1 MKDLL
6 SLLKNQGQ
14 VEDFDS
20 IRIGLASPDMIR
32 SWSYGEVKKPET
44 INYRTFKPERDGLFC
59 AKIFG
64 PNKDYECLCGKYKR
78 LKHRGVVCEKCGV
91 EVTLTKV
98 RRERMGHIELAS
110 PVAHIW
116 FLKSLPSRIGLLL
129 DMTLRDVERILY
141 FEAFVVVDPGM
152 TSLEHKQLLSDDTF
166 LEAIE
171 EYGDEFDARM
181 GAEAILS
188 LLKQVNLEEQAI
200 ELREEIKETRS
211 EAKLKRLSKRIKL
224 VESLIESGNKPEW
237 MVLTVLPVLPPDLRP
252 LVPLDGGRFATSD
265 LNDLYR
271 RAINRNNRLKRLLEL
286 NAPDIIVRNEKRML
300 QEAVDALLDNGRRGR
315 AITGTNKRAL
325 KSLADMIKGKQ
336 GRFRQ
341 NLLGKRV
348 DYSGR
353 SVIVVGPTLRL
364 QQCGLPKKMALELF
378 KPFIFSK
385 LHMRGISPTIKAC
398 KKVVEK
404 EGPEVWDI
412 LEEVIRE
419 HPVMLNRAPTLHRLG
434 IQAFEPTLIEG
445 KAIQL
450 HPLVCAAFNADFDGD
465 QMAVHVPLSIEAQL
479 EARALMMSTNN
490 ILSPAN
496 GEPIIVPSQD
506 IVLGLYYLT
515 REKVNVP
522 GEGMV
527 FADVEEAER
536 AYENRKVHLHAKVKI
551 RVDDYEI
558 DEQGEGTPIRR
569 IVETTVGR
577 GILSQVLPKGL
588 EYGLVNRDMN
598 KRAIS
603 SLLNA
608 CYRRVGLKD
617 TVIFA
622 DKLMYTGF
630 KFATR
635 SGVSFC
641 ADDMVIPESKQ
652 TILAEAESE
661 VNEIATQYASGLVTK
676 GERYNKVIDIWS
688 RTNDQ
693 VAKAMMDS
701 LGHEEVED
709 AEGNTVKQESFNS
722 IFMMAD
728 SGARGSAAQIR
739 QLAGMRGL
747 MAKPD
752 GSIIETPITANFR
765 EGLNVLQYFISTHG
779 ARKGLADTALKTANS
794 GYLTRRL
801 VDVSQDLVVT
811 EEDCGTT
818 NGLLLTPI
826 IEGGDVVQT
835 LPSRVLGRVTA
846 EDVMDVKGNVAVPA
860 GTFLDE
866 TWVDKIE
873 DIGIDEVKVRTP
885 ITCDT
890 RYGVC
895 AACYGR
901 DLARGHLI
909 NMGESVGVIAAQS
922 IGEPGTQLTMRTFHI
937 GGAASRAASASDIT
951 IKSTGTV
958 RMHNIKLVQ
967 HKNGHN
973 VAVSR
978 SGELGIID
986 DQGRERERYKISYGA
1001 TISVNDGDNVY
1012 SGQVVAT
1019 WDPHTHPIITEVA
1032 GQVQLTDFAEGV
1044 TVDSFTDEVTGL
1056 SSTVISDPKSRPAA
1070 GKDLRPSVNLLDKNG
1085 EPLTFAGTEI
1095 PAHYILPPGA
1105 LVNLQDGNAVD
1116 VGDVIARIPQESSK
1130 TRDITGGL
1138 PRVAD
1143 LFEARK
1149 PKEPAV
1155 LAEQTGTVSFG
1166 KDTKGKERLVITNE
1180 EGESTEV
1187 LIPKWRQI
1195 NVFEGEHVEKGE
1207 VVVDGE
1213 LNPHDILRLLGV
1225 TALAE
1230 YLVKEIQDVY
1240 RLQGVGINDKH
1251 IEVITRQMLRKAE
1264 IVDSGDTNYLRNEQ
1278 VEKSRLLDLNEKLEA
1293 EGKQPATYNPVLLGI
1308 TKASL
1313 VTESFISAASF
1324 QETTRVLTEASVRGS
1339 RDMLRGLKE
1348 NVIVGR
1354 LIPSGTGLAYHEKR
1368 RLDSL
1373 ANKSVTEE
1381 FQDKEVM
1388 PADTIMEEALAEELT
1403 NAEANAEAVNSTGEE
1418 SPTADS

>member
-1 MKDLL
+1 MKDLI
-6 SLLKNQGQ
+6 SLLKTQGEI
-14 VEDFDS
+14 EDFDA

-141 FEAFVVVDPGM
+141 FEAFIVIDPGM
-152 TSLEHKQLLSDDTF
+152 TGLESKQLLSDEAF

-171 EYGDEFDARM
+171 TYGDEFDARM
-181 GAEAILS
+181 GAEAIYE
-188 LLKQVNLEEQAI
+188 LLKQVDLEQEVAD
-200 ELREEIKETRS
+200 LRQEIKETRS
-211 EAKLKRLSKRIKL
+211 EAKLKRFSKRL
-224 VESLIESGNKPEW
+224 RLAEYFIESGNKPEW

-252 LVPLDGGRFATSD
+252 LVHLDGGRFATSD

-271 RAINRNNRLKRLLEL
+271 RVINRNNRLKRLLEL

-315 AITGTNKRAL
+315 AITGTNRRAL

-353 SVIVVGPTLRL
+353 SVIVVGPTLKL
-364 QQCGLPKKMALELF
+364 HQCGLPKKMALELF

-385 LHMRGISPTIKAC
+385 LHMRGIAPTIKAC

-419 HPVMLNRAPTLHRLG
+419 HPVLLNRAPTLHRLG
-434 IQAFEPTLIEG
+434 IQAFEPILIEG

-450 HPLVCAAFNADFDGD
+450 HPLVCTAFNADFDGD
-465 QMAVHVPLSIEAQL
+465 QMAVHVPLSVEAQL
-479 EARALMMSTNN
+479 ESRALIMSTNN
-490 ILSPAN
+490 VLSPAN
-496 GEPIIVPSQD
+496 GSPIIVPSQD

-515 REKVNVP
+515 REKVNER
-522 GEGMV
+522 GCGMC
-527 FADVEEAER
+527 FADVEEAQR
-536 AYENRKVHLHAKVKI
+536 AYEGGVVALHAKVKI
-551 RVDDYEI
+551 RINDVDEDQ
-558 DEQGEGTPIRR
+558 DGNMQAVRR
-569 IVETTVGR
+569 VIETTVGR
-577 GILSQVLPKGL
+577 AILSKVLPEGL
-588 EYGLVNRDMN
+588 PFALVNRDMN

-603 SLLNA
+603 SLIDES
-608 CYRRVGLKD
+608 YRRTGLKD
-617 TVIFA
+617 TVILA
-622 DKLMYTGF
+622 DNLMYTGF
-630 KFATR
+630 HFATR
-635 SGVSFC
+635 AGISFC
-641 ADDMVIPESKQ
+641 ADDMVIPKEKQ
-652 TILAEAESE
+652 SILSEAEKE
-661 VNEIATQYASGLVTK
+661 VKEIASQYASGLVTRE
-676 GERYNKVIDIWS
+676 ERYNKVIDIWS
-688 RTNDQ
+688 HTNEQ
-693 VAKAMMDS
+693 VAKAMMDR
-701 LGHEEVED
+701 LGNEEVEGL
-709 AEGNTVKQESFNS
+709 EGKPITQKSFNS
-722 IFMMAD
+722 IYMMAD

-801 VDVSQDLVVT
+801 VDVAQDLVVT
-811 EEDCGTT
+811 ELDCETSEGMVIK
-818 NGLLLTPI
+818 PV

-835 LPSRVLGRVTA
+835 LQGRVLGRVVA
-846 EDVMDVKGNVAVPA
+846 EGVLDVDGENVLIPA
-860 GTFLDE
+860 GTLLDE
-866 TWVDKIE
+866 IWGKRFEDLGVDEI
-873 DIGIDEVKVRTP
+873 KVRTP
-885 ITCDT
+885 ITCKT

-895 AACYGR
+895 SQCYGR
-901 DLARGHLI
+901 DLARGHLVNI
-909 NMGESVGVIAAQS
+909 GEAVGVIAAQS

-937 GGAASRAASASDIT
+937 GGAANRAASASGIT
-951 IKSTGTV
+951 VKSSGTV
-958 RMHNIKLVQ
+958 RMHNVKLVQ

-978 SGELGIID
+978 SGELSVVD
-986 DQGRERERYKISYGA
+986 EQGHEKERYKISYGA
-1001 TISVNDGDNVY
+1001 SIAVNNGDVVET
-1012 SGQVVAT
+1012 GQTVAT
-1019 WDPHTHPIITEVA
+1019 WDPHIRPIITEVA
-1032 GQVQLTDFAEGV
+1032 GQIQLVDFADGV
-1044 TVDSFTDEVTGL
+1044 TVNMFADKVTGL
-1056 SSTVISDPKSRPAA
+1056 SSAIVLDPKSRPAA
-1070 GKDLRPSVNLLDKNG
+1070 GKDLRPAVNLLNVKG
-1085 EPLTFAGTEI
+1085 EPLRFAGTEK
-1095 PAHYILPPGA
+1095 PAHYTLHPGA
-1105 LVNLQDGNAVD
+1105 IISLPDGDTVG
-1116 VGDVIARIPQESSK
+1116 VGDIIARIPQESSK

-1195 NVFEGEHVEKGE
+1195 NVFEGEYVEKGE
-1207 VVVDGE
+1207 VIVDGE
-1213 LNPHDILRLLGV
+1213 LSLHDILRLLGV
-1225 TALAE
+1225 TELAE

-1240 RLQGVGINDKH
+1240 RLQGVEIDDKH

-1264 IVDSGDTNYLRNEQ
+1264 ITEPGDTNFLQGEQ
-1278 VEKSRLLDLNEKLEA
+1278 VEKSRVLEMNEKMEA
-1293 EGKQPATYNPVLLGI
+1293 EGKEPATFEPVLLGV

-1339 RDMLRGLKE
+1339 KDSLRGLKE

-1354 LIPSGTGLAYHEKR
+1354 LIPAGTGLAYHEKR
-1368 RLDSL
+1368 RSSAL
-1373 ANKSVTEE
+1373 AEAAASEPDEGETLPEDMVEG
-1381 FQDKEVM
+1381 
-1388 PADTIMEEALAEELT
+1388 ALAEELSAT
-1403 NAEANAEAVNSTGEE
+1403 NGNTEATGVAPEA
-1418 SPTADS
+1418 